1 MGFFQGFRYNWR
13 GLQMGLR
20 TPKLLFMGL
29 VRFVA
34 VAAVTVVC
42 AGLILA
48 YHEQILALLWTK
60 PESAWI
66 VWLWHLVSWMVSLLL
81 IVISTAVSY
90 IITQILFSVF
100 IMDLMSRFTEQRIT
114 GKVEEP
120 ASLPLFTQLLF
131 LVKQETPRAIIPI
144 AISLFIM
151 LAGWLTPLGP
161 VVTVVSSLAAV
172 IFLAWDNTDL
182 VPARRMLP
190 FKARFAYLLKYI
202 GFHAGFGLWFLI
214 PVMNLLFLSFAPVGA
229 TLFHV
234 DSGAHPVPGEPE
246 GHPPVKH

>member
-1 MGFFQGFRYNWR
+1 MGFLKGLKYNWR

-29 VRFVA
+29 VRF
-34 VAAVTVVC
+34 AAVTIVAVVC

-48 YHEQILALLWTK
+48 YHQQILAMLWAK
-60 PESAWI
+60 PESMWL

-81 IVISTAVSY
+81 IGVSTVVAY
-90 IITQILFSVF
+90 IITQIFFSVF
-100 IMDLMSRFTEQRIT
+100 IMDRMSRFTERRLT
-114 GKVEEP
+114 GRVEEP
-120 ASLPLFTQLLF
+120 EALSLLTQLAF
-131 LVKQETPRAIIPI
+131 LVKQETPRAIIPL
-144 AISLFIM
+144 AISMLIM

-161 VVTVVSSLAAV
+161 VVTVISSLAAA

-190 FKARFAYLLKYI
+190 FRARFAYLTKNI
-202 GFHAGFGLWFLI
+202 GFHTGFGLWFLI
-214 PVMNLLFLSFAPVGA
+214 PVINILFLSFAPVGA

-234 DSGAHPVPGEPE
+234 GPE
-246 GHPPVKH
+246 KTEAAGMRGRQTDR

>member
-1 MGFFQGFRYNWR
+1 MGFFKGLMYNWR

-29 VRFVA
+29 VRFAA
-34 VAAVTVVC
+34 VALVTVVC

-48 YHEQILALLWTK
+48 YHEQILAMLWTK
-60 PESAWI
+60 PDNAW
-66 VWLWHLVSWMVSLLL
+66 VAWLWHLVSWLVSLLL
-81 IVISTAVSY
+81 IGISTIVSY
-90 IITQILFSVF
+90 LITQILFSVF
-100 IMDLMSRFTEQRIT
+100 IMDLMSRFTEKRLT

-120 ASLPLFTQLLF
+120 ADLPLFTQLVF

-144 AISLFIM
+144 LISLIIM

-161 VVTVVSSLAAV
+161 VVAVASSLAAV

-190 FKARFAYLLKYI
+190 FKSRFAYLMRHI

-214 PVMNLLFLSFAPVGA
+214 PIMNLVFLSFAPVGA

-234 DSGAHPVPGEPE
+234 DNDARPETSGQSDE
-246 GHPPVKH
+246 